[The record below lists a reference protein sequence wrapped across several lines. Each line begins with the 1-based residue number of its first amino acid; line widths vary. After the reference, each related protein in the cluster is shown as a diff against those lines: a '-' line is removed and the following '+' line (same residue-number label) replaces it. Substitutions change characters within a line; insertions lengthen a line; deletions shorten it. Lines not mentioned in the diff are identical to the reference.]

1 MPSVVSYS
9 PLLSS
14 SHHHPFRAAGD
25 RVAFRRSFVTPSL
38 PFTPPS
44 RRLWA
49 PFGSV
54 PPPPVAF
61 RLLPYGVNGKG
72 VNDMRTTEPET
83 R

>member
-38 PFTPPS
+38 
-44 RRLWA
+44 
-49 PFGSV
+49 
-54 PPPPVAF
+54 
-61 RLLPYGVNGKG
+61 LPAARNEGW
-72 VNDMRTTEPET
+72 
-83 R
+83 